1 MRCRNSY
8 TSVLGDAQ
16 RYIWGANLISSLRKT
31 SPRGL
36 ALRLGSLRSRHF
48 SVLKSAACI
57 MHPPVCLRKCLAATG
72 TRRAVNKLPQLR
84 FESFKEGLLW
94 LVMTWLL
101 EQARER
107 GWIWEEN
114 AATSESEFIFVLR
127 HGSWEIVGVYAFP
140 LWLRNLIGARH
151 FWRAS

>member
-1 MRCRNSY
+1 MLFIVVLIVTSVRWTLYLPVIFHTHFRGGKMRCRNSY

-57 MHPPVCLRKCLAATG
+57 MHPPACLRKCLAATG

-101 EQARER
+101 EKARER
-107 GWIWEEN
+107 GWI
-114 AATSESEFIFVLR
+114 
-127 HGSWEIVGVYAFP
+127 
-140 LWLRNLIGARH
+140 
-151 FWRAS
+151 